1 VKILSGKIERRRHK
15 RLGVIG
21 SPVAM
26 MSPGPSTPGRVT
38 RISTG
43 SVEIVFDPAAA
54 AAPPAET
61 GRLDIIA
68 ADFARP
74 VCLQGLPFKLISDGL
89 SNGRSGPPVCKRVL
103 AFDRMTADQCRQ
115 LQSFIY
121 SFAY

>member
-1 VKILSGKIERRRHK
+1 VKSLSGKTERRRHK

-21 SPVAM
+21 SPIAL
-26 MSPGPSTPGRVT
+26 MSPGPATPGRVT
-38 RISTG
+38 RISNG
-43 SVEIVFDPAAA
+43 SVEIVFDPAA

-103 AFDRMTADQCRQ
+103 AFDRMTADQRRQ